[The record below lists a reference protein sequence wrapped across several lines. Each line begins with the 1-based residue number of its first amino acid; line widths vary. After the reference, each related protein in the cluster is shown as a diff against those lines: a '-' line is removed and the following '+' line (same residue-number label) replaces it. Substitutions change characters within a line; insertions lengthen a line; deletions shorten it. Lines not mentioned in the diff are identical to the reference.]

1 MTLPLTPQAAGPSPR
16 DASSS
21 RIGWV
26 DYAKGICMIGVV
38 TLYAANR
45 LHAGGGSGWLQAW
58 ADFARPFRMPDFF
71 LLSGLFL
78 GRVIDRPWKD
88 YLDKKALHYLYFFF
102 LWSVIFFVTRS
113 VVASIRPSLAD
124 EGEGS
129 LLYKLVEP
137 YAMLWFIELLPVFF
151 ILTRL
156 LRNVPTWVVLPL
168 AALMQ
173 MYAPSAGYPTL
184 VIQFCSRFVYFYV
197 GYRFASHVF
206 DLAAWAQSKPRA
218 ATAALVAWIGLNAY
232 LVFRT
237 GTNLRGTAMVLGLL
251 GAMGVIT
258 AAALLMKVRG
268 TDWLRY
274 LGEHSLVIYLGFYPP
289 MLAFLAL
296 GGRYAKGLDKG
307 TLGLLASALSA
318 LSALT
323 LYWLTRN
330 NRFSFLFARPR
341 WAKVPATRPTPA
353 PQGMPALSPE
363 EA

>member
-1 MTLPLTPQAAGPSPR
+1 MTSSSTPNSRSDSP
-16 DASSS
+16 S

-45 LHAGGGSGWLQAW
+45 LHSGGGSGWLQVW
-58 ADFARPFRMPDFF
+58 ADFAKPFRMPDFF

-102 LWSVIFFVTRS
+102 LWSVIFFLTRT

-124 EGEGS
+124 EGEGT

-168 AALMQ
+168 AALLQ
-173 MYAPSAGYPTL
+173 MFVPAAGLPTL
-184 VIQFCSRFVYFYV
+184 VAQFCARFVFFYV
-197 GYRFASHVF
+197 GYRFASHIF
-206 DLAAWAQSKPRA
+206 DLAAWAQAKRRP
-218 ATAALVAWIGLNAY
+218 ATVALLAWIALNAFI
-232 LVFRT
+232 VFRT
-237 GTNLRGTAMVLGLL
+237 GTNLPGTTLVLGII

-258 AAALLMKVRG
+258 AAALLMSVRG

-274 LGEHSLVIYLGFYPP
+274 LGERSLVIYLGFYPP

-323 LYWLTRN
+323 LYWMTRN
-330 NRFSFLFARPR
+330 NAFSFLFSRPR
-341 WAKVPATRPTPA
+341 WAKLTPA
-353 PQGMPALSPE
+353 KAREDKPGMPILSPE